1 MVSLLGFDRR
11 NEHCCLIA
19 EGDTTWTIIYW
30 ATIICP
36 LIFVFDTTMVFC
48 NWKIYKKL
56 SAHISSQDSR
66 ILKTNVVNENRE
78 ILYLMIIDM
87 LLPICTHSLYNV
99 LKFALPSR
107 IPLATRQVFTVLF
120 LSTAGIRG
128 FVIILLLRPYRNAFN
143 RYVLRRRVNKIASTS
158 GGASSAANAD
168 SKKRL
173 SIADI
178 AQNW

>member
-1 MVSLLGFDRR
+1 M
-11 NEHCCLIA
+11 IA
-19 EGDTTWTIIYW
+19 EGNTAWTIIYW

-56 SAHISSQDSR
+56 SAHMSSNQESGVM
-66 ILKTNVVNENRE
+66 KKSVVNENRE

-128 FVIILLLRPYRNAFN
+128 FVIILLLRPYRTAFN
-143 RYVLRRRVNKIASTS
+143 RHVLRRKVNKIGWSTT
-158 GGASSAANAD
+158 GGASNTNAE

-173 SIADI
+173 SIVDI
-178 AQNW
+178 PQQE